1 MHTSSAHRTFP
12 ALIKFDF
19 VLLKIVFNVSSTN
32 SEQSQLCI
40 NVQRTIDNKPETL
53 SVYVEK
59 SRWLEHFRIE
69 LITNWHIQSTIKKIR
84 KKNAA
89 IKTNQT

>member
-19 VLLKIVFNVSSTN
+19 VLLKIVFNVRPTN
-32 SEQSQLCI
+32 SEQNKLCI

-59 SRWLEHFRIE
+59 SRWLEHFRTE

-84 KKNAA
+84 NKNAA